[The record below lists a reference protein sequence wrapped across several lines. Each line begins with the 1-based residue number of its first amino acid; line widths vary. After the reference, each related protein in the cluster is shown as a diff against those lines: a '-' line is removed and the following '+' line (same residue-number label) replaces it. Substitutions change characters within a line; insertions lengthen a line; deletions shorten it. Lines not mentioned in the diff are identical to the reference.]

1 MTSSGS
7 RKEERV
13 EERVDIRNFNVD
25 ALTAWFY
32 LFDFNREFVETSKS
46 KSI

>member
-1 MTSSGS
+1 MTSSDS

-32 LFDFNREFVETSKS
+32 LISARNL
-46 KSI
+46 